1 MYKFLAGC
9 TFVVSLIV
17 IVIGG
22 YLLTKYGYNWTNFAV
37 TLLFLLTEAR
47 ALILYKTSG
56 LNINSEKFCQL
67 EISRGNGLM
76 WVWNFFLTTNAV
88 LLDEMEIQTMKKG
101 LAFDVAAAAAYEP
114 EEGWLL
120 SFTWQPLTDTSV
132 DDLVTSKNAS
142 NSHELTARASERA

>member
-1 MYKFLAGC
+1 VYKFLAGC

-56 LNINSEKFCQL
+56 LNINSEKFFQL

-101 LAFDVAAAAAYEP
+101 LAFGVAAAADEP
-114 EEGWLL
+114 EEGWLS